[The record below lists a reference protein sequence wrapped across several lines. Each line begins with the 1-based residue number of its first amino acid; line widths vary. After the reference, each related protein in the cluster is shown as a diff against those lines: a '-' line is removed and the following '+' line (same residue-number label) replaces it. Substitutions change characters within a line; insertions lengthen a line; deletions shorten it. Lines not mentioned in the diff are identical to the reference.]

1 MNGLEQKKNLLRAQV
16 KPLVSKVNVSWTLLD
31 KFLNIQ
37 DCQFIGLFSPLNDEP
52 EIIDFPKALKHK
64 ATLSWPK
71 IIDPAQSQ
79 MSFFKSDDFQKSELG
94 FLEPSSQG
102 KEIFKEQ
109 LELIFVPG
117 VAFDFK
123 GQRLGRGKGFYDR
136 YLKDFKGITVGVCS
150 SERFLK
156 EPIPVDQKFDV
167 SVQYILTEQF
177 LYQVNP
183 VRKVV

>member
-1 MNGLEQKKNLLRAQV
+1 M
-16 KPLVSKVNVSWTLLD
+16 
-31 KFLNIQ
+31 
-37 DCQFIGLFSPLNDEP
+37 
-52 EIIDFPKALKHK
+52 
-64 ATLSWPK
+64 
-71 IIDPAQSQ
+71 
-79 MSFFKSDDFQKSELG
+79 G
-94 FLEPSSQG
+94 FLEPEE
-102 KEIFKEQ
+102 KREEVFKEQ
-109 LELIFVPG
+109 LELSFVPG

-123 GQRLGRGKGFYDR
+123 GRRLGRGKGFYDR
-136 YLKDFKGITVGVCS
+136 YLKDFKGTTVGVCS

>member
-16 KPLVSKVNVSWTLLD
+16 KPLISKVRPSWTLFD
-31 KFLNIQ
+31 KAMNHQHFKLV
-37 DCQFIGLFSPLNDEP
+37 GLFKPLSDEP
-52 EIIDFPKALKHK
+52 EIVDLPS
-64 ATLSWPK
+64 TLNMCWPK
-71 IIDPAQSQ
+71 ITDHAQSQ
-79 MSFFKSDDFQKSELG
+79 MSFFQSEDFRKSKLG
-94 FLEPSSQG
+94 FLEPSSEDEEVS
-102 KEIFKEQ
+102 KKQ
-109 LELIFVPG
+109 LQVIFVPG

-123 GQRLGRGKGFYDR
+123 GQRLGRGKGYYDR
-136 YLKDFKGITVGVCS
+136 YLKDFKGISVGVCS